1 MMFKKILIANR
12 GEIAVRI
19 IRCCR
24 DLGIKSVAVFSEVDR
39 DGLHV
44 QLANEAY
51 PIGPAPSKES
61 YLNISNILNV
71 LRKSK
76 ADAVH
81 PGYGFLSENPA
92 FARKLREEGIS
103 FIGPT
108 PENIEAM
115 GDKIS
120 SRNLMK
126 KIGVPV
132 IEGSGGPIP
141 DLESAKDAALKIGY
155 PIIIK
160 ASAGGGGKGMR
171 VVYKKEEMASAFRAA
186 KSEGENYFGDGRVYI
201 EKFIENPKHIEIQ
214 VLGDSQ
220 GNGIHLYERECSVQR
235 RHQKLLEET
244 PCVSL
249 PKEIREKM
257 CDAAVRVVKAIKY
270 QGAGTIEFIYDQ
282 DAKAFYFIEMNT
294 RLQVEH
300 AITELATGID
310 LVREQLSVAAGNPLR
325 FSQEEIQHKGH
336 VIECRICAE
345 DPITYAP
352 SPGQIRFCRHPQG
365 PFVRVDSCIY
375 PGYTVPIFYDPM
387 IAKLIVWGENRQ
399 EAIQRTLRALGEFF
413 LTGVKSNIVLHKVIL
428 QHPTFLKGHYNTRFI
443 DNNFQITES
452 KLFRFVSDHLFLI
465 SAAIK
470 AYNDHKPKKFIL
482 EEIKKGN
489 QWKHVHRKKNLD
501 W

>member
-1 MMFKKILIANR
+1 MFKKVLIANR

-19 IRCCR
+19 MRCCR
-24 DLGIKSVAVFSEVDR
+24 DLGIKSVAVFSDVDR
-39 DGLHV
+39 DSLHV
-44 QLANEAY
+44 QLADEAY
-51 PIGPAPSKES
+51 LIGPAPSKES
-61 YLNISNILNV
+61 YLHIPNILKAV
-71 LRKSK
+71 RKSK

-81 PGYGFLSENPA
+81 PGYGFLSETPA
-92 FARKLREEGIS
+92 FAHQLLKEGIT
-103 FIGPT
+103 FIGPL
-108 PENIEAM
+108 PENIEKM

-120 SRNLMK
+120 SRHLMQE
-126 KIGVPV
+126 IGVP
-132 IEGSGGPIP
+132 IIQGSDGPVP
-141 DLESAKDAALKIGY
+141 HLEDALKVANQIGY

-171 VVYKKEEMASAFRAA
+171 VVHKKEEMESAFRAA
-186 KSEGENYFGDGRVYI
+186 GSEGENYFGDGRVYI
-201 EKFIENPKHIEIQ
+201 ERFVQDPKHIEIQ
-214 VLGDSQ
+214 VFGDQQ
-220 GNGIHLYERECSVQR
+220 GNAIHLYERECSIQR

-249 PKEIREKM
+249 TKEVRKQM
-257 CDAAVRVVKAIKY
+257 CEAAVRIVKAIQY

-282 DAKAFYFIEMNT
+282 KAQNFYFIEMNT

-310 LVREQLSVAAGNPLR
+310 LVREQLSVAAGNALR
-325 FSQEEIQHKGH
+325 FRQEEIQHKGH

-352 SPGQIRFCRHPQG
+352 SPGQIRYCRHPQG

-375 PGYTVPIFYDPM
+375 PGYTVPLFYDPM
-387 IAKLIVWGENRQ
+387 IAKLIVWGEDRE
-399 EAIQRTLRALGEFF
+399 EAIQRTSRCLEEFF
-413 LTGVKSNIVLHKVIL
+413 LTGIKSNIVLHKNIL
-428 QHPTFLKGHYNTRFI
+428 QHPIFRKGQYNTCFM
-443 DNNFQITES
+443 DNHFHMTEP
-452 KLFRFVSDHLFLI
+452 KLFRFVSDHVFLI

-482 EEIKKGN
+482 EDVEKGN
-489 QWKHVHRKKNLD
+489 KWRQVHRKKNVD

>member
-1 MMFKKILIANR
+1 MFKKILIANR

-24 DLGIKSVAVFSEVDR
+24 DLGIKSVAVFSDVDR
-39 DGLHV
+39 NSLHV
-44 QLANEAY
+44 QLADEAY
-51 PIGPAPSKES
+51 PIGPAPSKDS
-61 YLNISNILNV
+61 YLNIPNILNAV
-71 LRKSK
+71 RKSK

-81 PGYGFLSENPA
+81 PGYGFLSETPA
-92 FARKLREEGIS
+92 FAQQLRDENIV
-103 FIGPT
+103 FIGPL
-108 PENIEAM
+108 PEHIKKM

-120 SRNLMK
+120 SRNLMQE
-126 KIGVPV
+126 IGVPIIQGSDGPV
-132 IEGSGGPIP
+132 LHLEDALNIAIE
-141 DLESAKDAALKIGY
+141 LGY

-171 VVYKKEEMASAFRAA
+171 VVYKKQEMESAFRAA
-186 KSEGENYFGDGRVYI
+186 RSEGENYFGDGRVYI

-214 VLGDSQ
+214 VFGDSQ
-220 GNGIHLYERECSVQR
+220 GNSIHLYERECSIQR

-244 PCVSL
+244 PCIFL
-249 PKEIREKM
+249 PKEIRQKM
-257 CDAAVRVVKAIKY
+257 CEAAVNIVKAIQY

-282 DAKAFYFIEMNT
+282 SQQDFYFIEMNT

-310 LVREQLSVAAGNPLR
+310 LVREQLSVAAGNPLSFR
-325 FSQEEIQHKGH
+325 QEEIQHKGH

-352 SPGQIRFCRHPQG
+352 SPGQIRYCRHPQG
-365 PFVRVDSCIY
+365 PFVRVDSYIY
-375 PGYTVPIFYDPM
+375 PGYTVPLFYDPL
-387 IAKLIVWGENRQ
+387 IAKLIVWGADRK
-399 EAIQRTLRALGEFF
+399 EAIQRASRSLEEFF
-413 LTGVKSNIVLHKVIL
+413 LTGIKSNIVLHKAIL
-428 QHPTFLKGHYNTRFI
+428 RHSHFLKGNYNTRFI
-443 DNNFQITES
+443 DRNFHITEP

-470 AYNDHKPKKFIL
+470 AYNDHKPKQFIL
-482 EEIKKGN
+482 EEVQKGSKWR
-489 QWKHVHRKKNLD
+489 QVHRKKNLD